1 MLTLRAMA
9 SAVSGWSPVTI
20 VTLIP
25 ASRHETTASATPS
38 RGGSTIEMRPQKVR
52 PEVGG
57 APSSV
62 AYASADV
69 APTSR

>member
-1 MLTLRAMA
+1 MFTLRAMA
-9 SAVSGWSPVTI
+9 SAVRGWSPVTM
-20 VTLIP
+20 VTLMP

-38 RGGSTIEMRPQKVR
+38 RGGSTIEIRPQKVS

-62 AYASADV
+62 AYASGDV
-69 APTSR
+69 APT